1 MIQVVLDE
9 RFEQKLDAIC
19 SMVGTS
25 KTKVVVSVL
34 YDFVSNYCDG
44 NGNFT
49 PRKAQLLES
58 VYEMKARANFGDTNE
73 RRVLGDCYVL
83 DEADMM
89 GNPYYKVFF
98 DGRLM
103 KVPQDAVKFSLS

>member
-1 MIQVVLDE
+1 MIQVKLDE
-9 RFEQKLDAIC
+9 EFEQKLDAVC
-19 SMVGTS
+19 TMVGLVKS
-25 KTKVVVSVL
+25 KIVMDAL
-34 YDFVSNYCDG
+34 EEFVDKYCDG

-73 RRVLGDCYVL
+73 RRVLGDCFVL
-83 DEADMM
+83 DEVDMM

-103 KVPQDAVKFSLS
+103 KVPQDAVKFLLS